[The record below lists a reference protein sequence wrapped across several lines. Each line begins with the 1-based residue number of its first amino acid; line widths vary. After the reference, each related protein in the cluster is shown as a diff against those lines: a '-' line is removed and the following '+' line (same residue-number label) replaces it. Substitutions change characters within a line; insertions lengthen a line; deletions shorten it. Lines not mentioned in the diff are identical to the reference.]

1 MSLENTDN
9 KWREVTPDDEI
20 EEMAQ
25 LLTLVYK
32 HGSGPRSV
40 LNTMSASA
48 LYPIAAMMKASST
61 LSSQLVQDIET
72 TKVNEIL
79 SKAIARSEH
88 ISRGDLSSI
97 TPQPFLHIGIA
108 VVSLFFMKSSQR
120 S

>member
-32 HGSGPRSV
+32 YGFGPRSV

-48 LYPIAAMMKASST
+48 LYPIAAMMKAST

-108 VVSLFFMKSSQR
+108 VVSLFFLKSSLP